1 MVTCHVI
8 KCTFYFQV
16 EIYGLQLPT
25 AGCFLLFLAKLTSQE
40 SEFCSHEIKQKKHEN
55 IFFSSSMT

>member
-25 AGCFLLFLAKLTSQE
+25 AGCFLLFLAKLRRSQE
-40 SEFCSHEIKQKKHEN
+40 SEFYPHEIK
-55 IFFSSSMT
+55 